1 MDARSQLKKLGDLF
15 MKNLDNDKLLELVV
29 PRVSQL
35 DLVGSIE
42 IEAEDYDGTESLV
55 RKTLGS
61 RDTSK
66 SYAQL
71 MAIAGLVAE
80 QLHCMSSKINFF
92 HADYA
97 NLSWILCL
105 NKLKIIV
112 T

>member
-1 MDARSQLKKLGDLF
+1 MDARSQLKKLADLF

-29 PRVSQL
+29 PRISQL
-35 DLVGSIE
+35 DIVGSIE
-42 IEAEDYDGTESLV
+42 IEAEDYDGSESLV

-80 QLHCMSSKINFF
+80 QLHCTLSIIIFRHDDHANF
-92 HADYA
+92 
-97 NLSWILCL
+97 SRIPCL
-105 NKLKIIV
+105 NKSNIID